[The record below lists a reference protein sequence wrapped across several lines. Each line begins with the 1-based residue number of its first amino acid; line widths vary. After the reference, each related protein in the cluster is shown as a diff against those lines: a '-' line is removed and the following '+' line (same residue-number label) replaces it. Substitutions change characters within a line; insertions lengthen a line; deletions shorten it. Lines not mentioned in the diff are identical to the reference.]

1 MIKRA
6 WCVLT
11 RVTRG
16 GPRPGTPGAGR
27 FPGRKP
33 GAARRRPRRATPS
46 TGGSGVGERRI
57 TIDDVKAKK
66 TLPTATPAFQGL
78 RVHNGRGEILNFPDT
93 PTTQGLSLWCFN
105 TVGGE
110 ILTFPGHSH
119 YSGVIPMVFQ
129 HSGGRDFDL
138 PRHSHYSGVIP
149 MVFQHSER
157 WAKKTLVQ
165 LEGKQGERGPD
176 FDDDGYKYMI
186 CVEPA
191 VARPS
196 APVELAIGESWT
208 EGELLWS
215 FSRELTKSLHEDVM
229 DTCTSMISCG
239 RGCGAFA
246 SVARK

>member
-1 MIKRA
+1 M
-6 WCVLT
+6 
-11 RVTRG
+11 
-16 GPRPGTPGAGR
+16 GATHIRDLAHHVGLGMT
-27 FPGRKP
+27 FASKTLW
-33 GAARRRPRRATPS
+33 RRRAALRVGSWGGAV
-46 TGGSGVGERRI
+46 TGGGRCMLAGSGCSECESDRTVR
-57 TIDDVKAKK
+57 
-66 TLPTATPAFQGL
+66 TLS
-78 RVHNGRGEILNFPDT
+78 GRDFDLPR
-93 PTTQGLSLWCFN
+93 
-105 TVGGE
+105 
-110 ILTFPGHSH
+110 HSH

-246 SVARK
+246 PIARK